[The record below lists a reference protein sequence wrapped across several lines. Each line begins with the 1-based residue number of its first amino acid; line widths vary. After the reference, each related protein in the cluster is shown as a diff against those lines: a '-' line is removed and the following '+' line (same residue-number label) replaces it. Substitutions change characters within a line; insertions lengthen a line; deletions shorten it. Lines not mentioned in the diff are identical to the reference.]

1 MSGEGSL
8 IDNKYYT
15 QNLHFPLS
23 QVLLVLQVLEIK
35 ISVRN
40 LSFAQHNPFCKG
52 NTGLAVY

>member
-8 IDNKYYT
+8 IDTKYYT

-23 QVLLVLQVLEIK
+23 QDLQVLEIR
-35 ISVRN
+35 ISVGN